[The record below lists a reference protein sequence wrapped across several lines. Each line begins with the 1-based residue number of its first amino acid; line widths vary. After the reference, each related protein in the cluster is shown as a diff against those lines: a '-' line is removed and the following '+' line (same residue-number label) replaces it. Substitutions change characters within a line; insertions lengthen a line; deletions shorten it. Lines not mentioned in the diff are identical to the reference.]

1 MVRSDNAVRLVRRK
15 VAAPGPRVW
24 SAEVRALF
32 ATAAD
37 PGSLRP
43 GTGVWHVLGGP
54 GTGKTALLVDLAAD
68 RIAAGADP
76 ESVLLL
82 THSKNAAA
90 VVRDAITARLSAPVE
105 VGPAPASPPDDP
117 GPGDSLFE
125 PPPDP
130 EAPWDEAGLFAL
142 DELDAV
148 LDSGDGSRR
157 DSPTGPETGAR
168 PNTGAMRASTSM
180 AKSVDAGPAADA
192 ASSFEEAGD
201 SLDAAPAPEPRD
213 AATDAAHFAGVPGA
227 TREPLVRTIH
237 SYAFSVLRRHAV
249 THGNPPP
256 RLLTGSE
263 QDAVLRE
270 MLRGDLID
278 IAEGA
283 THLWPQRLHPA
294 LGLAGFAD
302 QLRDLMLRATE
313 RGLGPE
319 DLIRLGRERDK
330 PEWVA
335 AGRFAARYEQAML
348 LRWSVGVA
356 APEASAPALN
366 AAELVGAALDAL
378 ATDEKLLAAER
389 DRVRYLLVDDA
400 QHLDPQA
407 AMLVRVLSAGA
418 AVTVVAGD
426 PDQGVFA
433 FRGADPRFLLDLD
446 VPDRQRIVLRENH
459 RSVPAVRL
467 AVARVAARLPG
478 SAPQRPKVG
487 ERANTASESGADVRV
502 RVLATPAKEAALIAD
517 HLRRAHLTEGVP
529 WSQMAVVVR
538 SVPLSLPPLRRAL
551 LAAGVPVRQP
561 ALDTPLARRRG
572 AAWMLS
578 SLRAILASEAATSAD
593 AAATP
598 HRHEALFTPEDALDL
613 LSGPLG
619 AADQIA
625 LRRLR
630 RGIRRTALGLERAAA
645 RHSDTLSPFDIETP
659 SAPGDPGA
667 ELDDLLPPPDP
678 ADAALHIPADPLV
691 PEPPDLLPPPDPA
704 DADITPEWTI
714 EQAARLSADTDWY
727 GIDLDP
733 FDREEDRYGLTLT
746 PEGLHAEASAEP
758 AANDSADAA
767 PANTEQ
773 DPARIALDHTD
784 GTVDPREPIS
794 DTTAGSPD
802 EPLLRDRRTSAPSEQ
817 SSAEVLRDLLLGVG
831 DQRILTGLTE
841 VESTPLRR
849 ALTALDRAR
858 KVRRRGGGLEDV
870 LWALWTGSRLERRW
884 VAQSERGGAAGAQAD
899 RDLDAAVALFDA
911 AAAYVDRLPR
921 AGIEGFVEY
930 LLHQEIPHDTSVRT
944 SPVEAVEL
952 LSAHAAAGRE
962 WEVVAVAGVQEG
974 IWPDPRPRGTLLHT
988 EDLVDVAAGVLT
1000 EGERMSRAAP
1010 ILAEE
1015 RRLLLVACS
1024 RARRSLL
1031 VTAVESVTGD
1041 RDLVPSRFLAELLG
1055 HDDDG
1060 EPGALPVEDPGRALV
1075 MGSLVAELRGVVCD
1089 PEADPQRRRRAAR
1102 HLARLADAGVRGTA
1116 PDDWYGTA
1124 ELSSERPLWDDDESA
1139 VALSPSTVELLRTC
1153 PLRWALE
1160 RHGGTDGDNPH
1171 AVKGNL
1177 VHTLVQALAGKVPTS
1192 QVRAA
1197 LQAVWQSVET
1207 DQGWHSRQERRRTE
1221 AMLETFLAWVDN
1233 TRGELTQVGIEV
1245 PVDCVLPPRSE
1256 DEPPVRIRGRVD
1268 RLERDAQGRFVI
1280 VDVKTGKNPVSV
1292 KAAEDHAQLAT
1303 YQVAAAFGALDALYD
1318 ESGSTR
1324 SDLGQASTEPDGTG
1338 DPDRRGAIDERR
1350 DGGEP
1355 GDVDGRSDT
1364 EDSGDPDE
1372 PGDLAR
1378 GSADQQAGTHDSTA
1392 PSAPHVELGEPGGAR
1407 LVYVAKP
1414 HTRDGATQRTQQ
1426 PLDAESLH
1434 TWRGTI
1440 HEAAAATKGP
1450 SYLAMRNDGCRHCAV
1465 AGSCPVQD
1473 TGRQVTDE

>member
-1 MVRSDNAVRLVRRK
+1 M
-15 VAAPGPRVW
+15 W
-24 SAEVRALF
+24 Q
-32 ATAAD
+32 
-37 PGSLRP
+37 
-43 GTGVWHVLGGP
+43 VLGGP

-105 VGPAPASPPDDP
+105 TVPDERFVPEEPRPDD
-117 GPGDSLFE
+117 LFE

-130 EAPWDEAGLFAL
+130 EAPWDEAGLFSL
-142 DELDAV
+142 DELDAA
-148 LDSGDGSRR
+148 LNRADDGRQDEPIGPDSGIRSTRVSSTARAGESTDSAHTAGSG
-157 DSPTGPETGAR
+157 PTGDSRG
-168 PNTGAMRASTSM
+168 G
-180 AKSVDAGPAADA
+180 DPAA
-192 ASSFEEAGD
+192 
-201 SLDAAPAPEPRD
+201 APGADGP
-213 AATDAAHFAGVPGA
+213 HFVGVPGA

-237 SYAFSVLRRHAV
+237 SYAFAVLRRHAV
-249 THGNPPP
+249 AQGNPPP

-378 ATDEKLLAAER
+378 ATDTELLAAER
-389 DRVRYLLVDDA
+389 DRLRYLLVDDA

-433 FRGADPRFLLDLD
+433 FRGADSRFLLDLD
-446 VPDRQRIVLRENH
+446 VPDDRRIVLRENH

-478 SAPQRPKVG
+478 SAPQRPKVDG
-487 ERANTASESGADVRV
+487 QGSSAGDADVRV

-529 WSQMAVVVR
+529 WSRMAVVVR

-578 SLRAILASEAATSAD
+578 SLRAILASEAAASTD
-593 AAATP
+593 PAATP
-598 HRHEALFTPEDALDL
+598 HRHEALFTPDDALDL

-630 RGIRRTALGLERAAA
+630 RGIRRTALGLERSAA
-645 RHSDTLSPFDIETP
+645 RHGDSPSPTDIETP
-659 SAPGDPGA
+659 FAPADPSPEPD
-667 ELDDLLPPPDP
+667 ELPPPPDP
-678 ADAALHIPADPLV
+678 TDADLLTPADPL
-691 PEPPDLLPPPDPA
+691 EPPDLLPPDPV

-714 EQAARLSADTDWY
+714 EQASRLSADADWY
-727 GIDLDP
+727 GVDPDP
-733 FDREEDRYGLTLT
+733 FDREEDRYGLI
-746 PEGLHAEASAEP
+746 
-758 AANDSADAA
+758 ANAFVDADDRSPGDAA
-767 PANTEQ
+767 AG
-773 DPARIALDHTD
+773 DPGHDVASGSAATDPPGIAAT
-784 GTVDPREPIS
+784 GTFDQEDATTVRRGPIS
-794 DTTAGSPD
+794 GDPTAESPG
-802 EPLLRDRRTSAPSEQ
+802 EPPPGTSRRDGASPSEQ

-831 DQRILTGLTE
+831 DARIPAGLTE
-841 VESTPLRR
+841 VESAPLRR
-849 ALTALDRAR
+849 ALAALDRAR

-962 WEVVAVAGVQEG
+962 WDVVAVAGVQEG
-974 IWPDPRPRGTLLHT
+974 IWPDPRARGTLLHT

-1000 EGERMSRAAP
+1000 DGERISRAAP

-1060 EPGALPVEDPGRALV
+1060 EPGALPIADPGRSLV

-1124 ELSSERPLWDDDESA
+1124 ELSTERPLWDDDESA

-1177 VHTLVQALAGKVPTS
+1177 VHTLVQALAGKVPTN

-1245 PVDCVLPPRSE
+1245 PVDCVLPARSE

-1303 YQVAAAFGALDALYD
+1303 YQVAAAFGALDALSGD
-1318 ESGSTR
+1318 SGSAP
-1324 SDLGQASTEPDGTG
+1324 SD
-1338 DPDRRGAIDERR
+1338 
-1350 DGGEP
+1350 P
-1355 GDVDGRSDT
+1355 GDAS
-1364 EDSGDPDE
+1364 
-1372 PGDLAR
+1372 
-1378 GSADQQAGTHDSTA
+1378 AGTNVTDTDVDNPGNAEEQAAHD
-1392 PSAPHVELGEPGGAR
+1392 PSDPLDLGEPGGAR

-1414 HTRDGATQRTQQ
+1414 NTRDGATQRTQK
-1426 PLDAESLH
+1426 PLDTDALH

-1440 HEAAAATKGP
+1440 HDAAAATKGP

-1465 AGSCPVQD
+1465 ASSCPVQD

>member
-1 MVRSDNAVRLVRRK
+1 MRSDNAVRLVRRK

-32 ATAAD
+32 AAAAD
-37 PGSLRP
+37 PGGIRP
-43 GTGVWHVLGGP
+43 GTGVWQVLGGP

-90 VVRDAITARLSAPVE
+90 AVRDAITARLSAPPE
-105 VGPAPASPPDDP
+105 VPPTEPASPPDDP

-130 EAPWDEAGLFAL
+130 EAPWDDAGLFAL
-142 DELDAV
+142 DELDAA
-148 LDSGDGSRR
+148 LDAGDGMGQDGPHR
-157 DSPTGPETGAR
+157 PETGGRAGPDAAEEPSSAQVTESFDRAR
-168 PNTGAMRASTSM
+168 AAGSAPNDEGGDSSGAVRAADVGQAS
-180 AKSVDAGPAADA
+180 AGVREPVDAGSAA
-192 ASSFEEAGD
+192 AG
-201 SLDAAPAPEPRD
+201 SG
-213 AATDAAHFAGVPGA
+213 AAHFVGVPGA

-237 SYAFSVLRRHAV
+237 SYAFAVLRRHAV
-249 THGNPPP
+249 AHGNPPP

-278 IAEGA
+278 IADGA

-389 DRVRYLLVDDA
+389 GRLRYLLVDDA

-418 AVTVVAGD
+418 TMTVVAGD

-433 FRGADPRFLLDLD
+433 FRGADARFLLDLD

-467 AVARVAARLPG
+467 AVARVASRLPG
-478 SAPQRPKVG
+478 SAPQRPRVD
-487 ERANTASESGADVRV
+487 AQADTAPDAGADVRV

-517 HLRRAHLTEGVP
+517 HLRRAHLTDGVP
-529 WSQMAVVVR
+529 WSGMAVVVR

-593 AAATP
+593 PAGTP
-598 HRHEALFTPEDALDL
+598 HRHEALFTPDDALDL

-630 RGIRRTALGLERAAA
+630 RGIRRTALGLERAAT
-645 RHSDTLSPFDIETP
+645 RHGDAPWPSDETP
-659 SAPGDPGA
+659 SAPGDPHT
-667 ELDDLLPPPDP
+667 ELDDLLPDP
-678 ADAALHIPADPLV
+678 ADAALHLPADPLV
-691 PEPPDLLPPPDPA
+691 PGPADLLAPEPPDLPPPPDPADTELHIPADALVPHDHDQLPPPDPI

-714 EQAARLSADTDWY
+714 EQASRLSADADWY
-727 GIDLDP
+727 GIDRDP
-733 FDREEDRYGLTLT
+733 FDREADRYGLSTET
-746 PEGLHAEASAEP
+746 
-758 AANDSADAA
+758 DDADADA
-767 PANTEQ
+767 DATR
-773 DPARIALDHTD
+773 DPA
-784 GTVDPREPIS
+784 DPR
-794 DTTAGSPD
+794 PD
-802 EPLLRDRRTSAPSEQ
+802 PPRTPGASPSEQ

-831 DQRILTGLTE
+831 DQRILAGLTE
-841 VESTPLRR
+841 VESAPLRR

-858 KVRRRGGGLEDV
+858 KARRRGGGLEDV

-1055 HDDDG
+1055 HDDEG
-1060 EPGALPVEDPGRALV
+1060 EPGALPVEDPGRVLV

-1124 ELSSERPLWDDDESA
+1124 DLSTERPLWDDDESA

-1197 LQAVWQSVET
+1197 LQAVWDSVDG

-1245 PVDCVLPPRSE
+1245 PVDCVLPPRSD

-1292 KAAEDHAQLAT
+1292 KAVEDHAQLAT
-1303 YQVAAAFGALDALYD
+1303 YQVAAAFGALDALSGESAD
-1318 ESGSTR
+1318 EP
-1324 SDLGQASTEPDGTG
+1324 SDLDAAATDINGNAE
-1338 DPDRRGAIDERR
+1338 
-1350 DGGEP
+1350 
-1355 GDVDGRSDT
+1355 VDGRS
-1364 EDSGDPDE
+1364 EIENRADE
-1372 PGDLAR
+1372 AGDLAGEPAEQREPTDR
-1378 GSADQQAGTHDSTA
+1378 GD
-1392 PSAPHVELGEPGGAR
+1392 PHLELGEPGGAR

-1426 PLDAESLH
+1426 PLDGEALH

-1440 HEAAAATKGP
+1440 HDAAAATRGP

>member
-43 GTGVWHVLGGP
+43 GTGVWQVLGGP

-105 VGPAPASPPDDP
+105 VAPEPASPPDDS

-148 LDSGDGSRR
+148 LDSGDGTRQ
-157 DSPTGPETGAR
+157 DSPTGPETGGR
-168 PNTGAMRASTSM
+168 PSTGAMRAPESM
-180 AKSVDAGPAADA
+180 QAKSFDAGPAADA
-192 ASSFEEAGD
+192 ALPFEEESD
-201 SLDAAPAPEPRD
+201 SIDAAQAPEPRD
-213 AATDAAHFAGVPGA
+213 AATDAAHYVGVPGA

-249 THGNPPP
+249 AHGNPPP

-389 DRVRYLLVDDA
+389 ERLRYLLVDDA

-478 SAPQRPKVG
+478 SAPQRPRVD
-487 ERANTASESGADVRV
+487 ERANTAPESGADVRV

-593 AAATP
+593 TTATP
-598 HRHEALFTPEDALDL
+598 HRHEALFTPDDALDL

-645 RHSDTLSPFDIETP
+645 RHSDTRSPFDIENL
-659 SAPGDPGA
+659 SAPGDPGT
-667 ELDDLLPPPDP
+667 EPDDFLPPPDP
-678 ADAALHIPADPLV
+678 ADSDLRVPAEALV
-691 PEPPDLLPPPDPA
+691 PEPPDLLPPPDPIDA
-704 DADITPEWTI
+704 ADITPEWTI
-714 EQAARLSADTDWY
+714 EQASRLSADADWY
-727 GIDLDP
+727 GIDPDP
-733 FDREEDRYGLTLT
+733 YDREEQRYGHPT
-746 PEGLHAEASAEP
+746 EGP
-758 AANDSADAA
+758 DGDDDADA
-767 PANTEQ
+767 N
-773 DPARIALDHTD
+773 

-794 DTTAGSPD
+794 GTPAGPPE

-831 DQRILTGLTE
+831 DQRILAGLTE
-841 VESTPLRR
+841 VESAPLRR

-858 KVRRRGGGLEDV
+858 KARRRGGGLEDV

-944 SPVEAVEL
+944 SLVEAVEL

-1055 HDDDG
+1055 HDDDR
-1060 EPGALPVEDPGRALV
+1060 EPGALPVDDPGRALV

-1324 SDLGQASTEPDGTG
+1324 SDLGEASTEPEGTG
-1338 DPDRRGAIDERR
+1338 DRDRPGDTDERR

-1355 GDVDGRSDT
+1355 GDVDGRGDT
-1364 EDSGDPDE
+1364 EDSGGPDE
-1372 PGDLAR
+1372 PGNLAC
-1378 GSADQQAGTHDSTA
+1378 GFAEEQAGAHDSTA
-1392 PSAPHVELGEPGGAR
+1392 PGAPHLDLGEPGGAR